1 MAEIQSL
8 AAKYNIQ
15 QMLYVSR
22 LRDTALKC
30 SDITKREDFCAFT
43 KYQNKSGFLSL
54 NPKWTILEK
63 NYKYVWN
70 PYEIV
75 HIWSY

>member
-1 MAEIQSL
+1 MTSVEKKIGQSLDPRFLPMAEIQSL

-54 NPKWTILEK
+54 NPK
-63 NYKYVWN
+63 
-70 PYEIV
+70 
-75 HIWSY
+75 